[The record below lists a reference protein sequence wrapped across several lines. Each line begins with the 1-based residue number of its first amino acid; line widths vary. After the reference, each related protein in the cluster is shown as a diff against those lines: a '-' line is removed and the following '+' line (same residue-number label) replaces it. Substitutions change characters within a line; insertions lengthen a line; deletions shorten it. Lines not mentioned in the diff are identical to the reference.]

1 MGKREVTKKDLQ
13 IESAI
18 VQHGEISATIS
29 LIKIP
34 VDNKTNK
41 ALRIYNDKKE
51 AVIYKSTR
59 LGTLEKNE
67 EGLQAEVT
75 GIEKEIAGRTY
86 ELCEVSTKEVLLCGK
101 IVAKAAAAEKI
112 VNLSSSSKAI

>member
-1 MGKREVTKKDLQ
+1 MGKKEVTKKDLQ
-13 IESAI
+13 IESAV
-18 VQHGEISATIS
+18 VQYGDISSTIS

-34 VDNKTNK
+34 VDNRTNK
-41 ALRIYNDKKE
+41 AFRIFNEKKE
-51 AVIYKSTR
+51 PVIYKSTR
-59 LGTLEKNE
+59 LGTLEKND

-86 ELCEVSTKEVLLCGK
+86 ELCEVSTKEVLLSGK